1 MGVIQKILSR
11 AEFKDHKF
19 GNFTIEYNGGEWIHL
34 QNDSVRIEM
43 LEEEFIHFASSVIN
57 SANQMIEYKG
67 L

>member
-19 GNFTIEYNGGEWIHL
+19 ENFTIEYNGGDWVHL
-34 QNDSVRIEM
+34 QNDSIRIEM

>member
-19 GNFTIEYNGGEWIHL
+19 GNLTIEYNGGDWVHL

-43 LEEEFIHFASSVIN
+43 LQEEFIHFATAVIK

>member
-19 GNFTIEYNGGEWIHL
+19 GNLTIEYNGGEWVHL
-34 QNDSVRIEM
+34 QNDSIRIEM
-43 LEEEFIHFASSVIN
+43 LEEEFIHFASAVIN